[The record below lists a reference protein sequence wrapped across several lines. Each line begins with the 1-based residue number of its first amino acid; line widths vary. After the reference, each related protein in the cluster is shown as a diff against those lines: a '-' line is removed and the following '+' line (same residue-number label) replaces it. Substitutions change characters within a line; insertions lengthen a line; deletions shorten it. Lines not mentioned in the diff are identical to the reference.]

1 MNFPAIIVIVVIG
14 CLILWPFIICCRI
27 KIFKE
32 QAALKTALTKPTSE
46 LGSPNDAETGK
57 GILNLKD
64 LSCTN
69 CQMIEWGEIQTTT
82 VLCEYC
88 KRPPPH

>member
-32 QAALKTALTKPTSE
+32 QAALKTALTKLEWNVTQGPTRHTYCVQEHRYVQE
-46 LGSPNDAETGK
+46 LDN
-57 GILNLKD
+57 N
-64 LSCTN
+64 
-69 CQMIEWGEIQTTT
+69 
-82 VLCEYC
+82 
-88 KRPPPH
+88 